1 MNNMNQSGT
10 YKSKIIA
17 LLLLAFFGSFG
28 VHQFYLG
35 NTTVG
40 VIQLVLTVLGILTSV
55 ILVGVLFLVA
65 VGIWVFIDFV
75 RILVVDEDDFG
86 WSLEG

>member
-1 MNNMNQSGT
+1 MNQAGT

-35 NTTVG
+35 NTTTG
-40 VIQLVLTVLGILTSV
+40 IIQLVLTVLGLLTSV
-55 ILVGVLFLVA
+55 ILIGFLFLGV
-65 VGIWVFIDFV
+65 VGIWVFIDFI

>member
-1 MNNMNQSGT
+1 MNNMNQSDT

-35 NTTVG
+35 NTTAG
-40 VIQLVLTVLGILTSV
+40 IIQLVLTVLGILTSV
-55 ILVGVLFLVA
+55 ILVGVLFLGA

>member
-1 MNNMNQSGT
+1 MDNMNQSGT

-28 VHQFYLG
+28 AHQFYLG
-35 NTTVG
+35 NTTAG

-55 ILVGVLFLVA
+55 ILVGFLLLVA

-75 RILVVDEDDFG
+75 RILIVDEDDFG